1 MFDLDLQHRVLHEQF
16 QENAQC
22 HSICITKY
30 LLKSTKVEKVSD
42 TESSKHELAFNNLIS
57 VIHEDLM
64 SFLLEKFCSFLPPDS
79 LNYSTSHLQSRLE
92 KYYDESIVI
101 QTQQGQGQSNIVFS
115 SSVSI
120 GDA

>member
-64 SFLLEKFCSFLPPDS
+64 FNKKTFLMSLSRFATLMASPIETELENTILDCP
-79 LNYSTSHLQSRLE
+79 
-92 KYYDESIVI
+92 
-101 QTQQGQGQSNIVFS
+101 
-115 SSVSI
+115 
-120 GDA
+120 

>member
-1 MFDLDLQHRVLHEQF
+1 M
-16 QENAQC
+16 
-22 HSICITKY
+22 
-30 LLKSTKVEKVSD
+30 SD
-42 TESSKHELAFNNLIS
+42 TESSKNELALNNLIS

-64 SFLLEKFCSFLPPDS
+64 FNKKAFLMSFLLETFCSFSPPDS
-79 LNYSTSHLQSRLE
+79 LNYSTSRLQSRLE

-115 SSVSI
+115 SSVTI

>member
-1 MFDLDLQHRVLHEQF
+1 
-16 QENAQC
+16 
-22 HSICITKY
+22 
-30 LLKSTKVEKVSD
+30 LLKNTKVEKVSD

-79 LNYSTSHLQSRLE
+79 LNYSTSRLQSRLK

-120 GDA
+120 GDAIKSANQPSSET

>member
-1 MFDLDLQHRVLHEQF
+1 MR
-16 QENAQC
+16 
-22 HSICITKY
+22 K
-30 LLKSTKVEKVSD
+30 SD

-64 SFLLEKFCSFLPPDS
+64 FNKKAFLMSFLQKKFCSFLPPDS

-120 GDA
+120 GDAIKSANQPSSET